1 MVKVQ
6 SNLACAQLSARY
18 GPLPKQLL
26 YYKVYYFLYQK
37 IKQQQRMKGL
47 TLERFHADIEKISC
61 TYGTQF

>member
-6 SNLACAQLSARY
+6 SHLACAQLSARY
-18 GPLPKQLL
+18 GPLPKQRL
-26 YYKVYYFLYQK
+26 YYQVYYILYQK

-47 TLERFHADIEKISC
+47 TWERFHADIEKISC